1 MFVFVEPPAASAGCP
16 GGGNRNDISVTT
28 EVIDLDPSGNP
39 YTFASDG
46 GGKYFNGVD
55 GVTSI
60 LTANTYNCV
69 KTGDWQFNKPGT
81 KRGKPLYSNRK
92 MAVSLNTFDAIV
104 AGDPHYTVDA
114 TPPFWGTQTLNAFG
128 EVKCSYVNVSMG
140 QMAANTATT
149 CPTLFAF
156 FMPND
161 DKWALSPGYSYFGYP
176 EITDAQVSCTAADAQ
191 GCKDWLI
198 EPIGSLQ
205 AVARLV
211 LEGGTNHGDFYMR
224 FKFHITRP

>member
-1 MFVFVEPPAASAGCP
+1 
-16 GGGNRNDISVTT
+16 
-28 EVIDLDPSGNP
+28 LSGRRQQDANGDP

-46 GGKYFNGVD
+46 GGVYPHGVN

-69 KTGDWQFNKPGT
+69 KTGDWQFNKPGS
-81 KRGKPLYSNRK
+81 KKGQPVYSGRK
-92 MAVSLNTFDAIV
+92 MAVSLNTLDAV
-104 AGDPHYTVDA
+104 QPGDPHYTVDA
-114 TPPFWGTQTLNAFG
+114 TPPFWGTQILNAFG
-128 EVKCSYVNVSMG
+128 EVKCSLVNVSMG
-140 QMAANTATT
+140 QMAANTAAT

-161 DKWALSPGYSYFGYP
+161 DKWALSPAYSFNHYP
-176 EITDAQVSCTAADAQ
+176 EVTDAQVSCVAADSA
-191 GCKDWLI
+191 GCKEWYI

-205 AVARLV
+205 AVGRLV
-211 LEGGTNHGDFYMR
+211 LEGGENHGDFYMR